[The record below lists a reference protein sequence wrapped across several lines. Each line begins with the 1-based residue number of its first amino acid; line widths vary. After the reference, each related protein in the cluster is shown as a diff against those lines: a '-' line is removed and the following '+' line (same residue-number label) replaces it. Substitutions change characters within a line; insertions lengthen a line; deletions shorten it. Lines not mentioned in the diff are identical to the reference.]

1 MTTRELALLCSYA
14 RSALLTSGKF
24 CTRESVFHSSPSLCA
39 PAPYAAVADE
49 SRRRSSASSS
59 RKSSSISDGDGSE
72 GEDVADNFLFNTD
85 HLLPLPIY
93 DQTQA
98 NAIAAQPGYL
108 EMTTH

>member
-24 CTRESVFHSSPSLCA
+24 CARESVFHSSPSLCA
-39 PAPYAAVADE
+39 PAPSAAVADE

-72 GEDVADNFLFNTD
+72 GEDVADVTESAGVVWNAAGTGSEGTD
-85 HLLPLPIY
+85 PA
-93 DQTQA
+93 DVSMGT
-98 NAIAAQPGYL
+98 L
-108 EMTTH
+108 EIGALG